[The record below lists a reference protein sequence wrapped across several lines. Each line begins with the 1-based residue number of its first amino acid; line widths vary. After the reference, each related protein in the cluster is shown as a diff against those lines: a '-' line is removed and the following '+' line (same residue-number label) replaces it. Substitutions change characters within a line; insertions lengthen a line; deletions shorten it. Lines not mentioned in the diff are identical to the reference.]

1 MEQNGHIEGFGD
13 CNKAPSLPARG
24 KRALDEAIYLA
35 LSEMIGDGEFNLVM
49 ELYST
54 FVGTKQGSFP
64 FSRQRTGKLRKSQY
78 SK

>member
-35 LSEMIGDGEFNLVM
+35 LSEMIGDGELNW
-49 ELYST
+49 
-54 FVGTKQGSFP
+54 
-64 FSRQRTGKLRKSQY
+64 
-78 SK
+78 